1 MNIIAIGCEYTGTTT
16 LMLGLQEWMKGA
28 FGQTTIFHDH
38 FKLPNNSGHPPLDP
52 DSIIFDEEEKR
63 QILEMSPKL
72 KELFTRYTLYY
83 HSPTRARNSMTLG
96 GLHIGHHIDEMI
108 YAPMYFGY
116 GRPGEPGDRRVEA
129 QNVEQSLVKYMPETV
144 LVLMR
149 ASADVVRSRMRAA
162 PHADGVVRDEDIEVV
177 LQRFEEEF
185 VRSAIRNKFTLDTT
199 ESTPEETFEE
209 FLCKMEPYWT
219 EGDRLRMLTHGG

>member
-63 QILEMSPKL
+63 QILTMSPKL

-83 HSPTRARNSMTLG
+83 HSPTRARNSTTLG

-116 GRPGEPGDRRVEA
+116 GRPGEPGDRRVEG
-129 QNVEQSLVKYMPETV
+129 QNVEQALMKYMPETV

-149 ASADVVRSRMRAA
+149 ASADVVRSRMRSA
-162 PHADGVVRDEDIEVV
+162 PHVDGVVRDEDIECV
-177 LQRFEEEF
+177 LERFEEEF
-185 VRSAIRNKFTLDTT
+185 ARSAIRNKFTLDTT
-199 ESTPEETFEE
+199 ESSPEETFEE

-219 EGDRLRMLTHGG
+219 EGDRLRMLAHGG

>member
-116 GRPGEPGDRRVEA
+116 GRPGEPGDRRVEG
-129 QNVEQSLVKYMPETV
+129 QNVEQALMKYMPETV

-149 ASADVVRSRMRAA
+149 ASADVVRSRMRSA
-162 PHADGVVRDEDIEVV
+162 PHADGVVRDEDIECV
-177 LQRFEEEF
+177 LERFEEEF
-185 VRSAIRNKFTLDTT
+185 ARSAIRNKFTLDTT
-199 ESTPEETFEE
+199 ESTPEETFQE

-219 EGDRLRMLTHGG
+219 EGDRLRMLAHGG

>member
-16 LMLGLQEWMKGA
+16 LMLGVQEWMKGA

-83 HSPTRARNSMTLG
+83 HSPTRARNSTTLG

-129 QNVEQSLVKYMPETV
+129 QNVEQALAKYMPETV

-149 ASADVVRSRMRAA
+149 ASTDVVRSRMRSA
-162 PHADGVVRDEDIEVV
+162 PHVDGVVRDEDIEVV
-177 LQRFEEEF
+177 LERFEEEF
-185 VRSAIRNKFTLDTT
+185 ARSAIHNKFTLDTT
-199 ESTPEETFEE
+199 ESTPEETFQE

-219 EGDRLRMLTHGG
+219 EGDRLRMLAHGE

>member
-16 LMLGLQEWMKGA
+16 LMLGVQEWMKGA

-83 HSPTRARNSMTLG
+83 HSPTRAREF
-96 GLHIGHHIDEMI
+96 HD
-108 YAPMYFGY
+108 P
-116 GRPGEPGDRRVEA
+116 R
-129 QNVEQSLVKYMPETV
+129 
-144 LVLMR
+144 R
-149 ASADVVRSRMRAA
+149 ASHRPSHRRDDLCADVFRVRKA
-162 PHADGVVRDEDIEVV
+162 G
-177 LQRFEEEF
+177 
-185 VRSAIRNKFTLDTT
+185 
-199 ESTPEETFEE
+199 
-209 FLCKMEPYWT
+209 
-219 EGDRLRMLTHGG
+219 

>member
-1 MNIIAIGCEYTGTTT
+1 MNIIVIGCEYTGTTT

-38 FKLPNNSGHPPLDP
+38 FKLPNHSGHPPLDP
-52 DSIIFDEEEKR
+52 DIIIFDEEEKR

-72 KELFTRYTLYY
+72 KELFSRYTLYY
-83 HSPTRARNSMTLG
+83 HSPTRARNSATFG

-129 QNVEQSLVKYMPETV
+129 QNVEQGLMKYMPETV

-162 PHADGVVRDEDIEVV
+162 PHPDGVVRDEDIEVV
-177 LQRFEEEF
+177 LERFEEEF
-185 VRSAIRNKFTLDTT
+185 ARSAILKQVHVGHDGVDAGRDLQ
-199 ESTPEETFEE
+199 E
-209 FLCKMEPYWT
+209 FLCKMEPFWT
-219 EGDRLRMLTHGG
+219 EGDRLRMLAHAG

>member
-83 HSPTRARNSMTLG
+83 HSPTRARDSMTLG

-129 QNVEQSLVKYMPETV
+129 QNVEQALVKYMPETV

-162 PHADGVVRDEDIEVV
+162 PHADGVVRDEDIERV
-177 LQRFEEEF
+177 LQRFDEEF
-185 VRSAIRNKFTLDTT
+185 TRSAIRNKFTLDTT
-199 ESTPEETFEE
+199 ESTQEETFKE
-209 FLCKMEPYWT
+209 FLCKMEPCWT
-219 EGDRLRMLTHGG
+219 EGDRLRMLTHAG

>member
-16 LMLGLQEWMKGA
+16 LMLGVQEWMKGA

-83 HSPTRARNSMTLG
+83 HSPTRARNSTTLG

-129 QNVEQSLVKYMPETV
+129 QNVEQALMRYMPETV

-149 ASADVVRSRMRAA
+149 ASADVVRSRMRSG

-177 LQRFEEEF
+177 LERFEEEF
-185 VRSAIRNKFTLDTT
+185 ARSAIHNKFTLDTT
-199 ESTPEETFEE
+199 ESSPEETFEE

-219 EGDRLRMLTHGG
+219 EGDRLRMLAHGG